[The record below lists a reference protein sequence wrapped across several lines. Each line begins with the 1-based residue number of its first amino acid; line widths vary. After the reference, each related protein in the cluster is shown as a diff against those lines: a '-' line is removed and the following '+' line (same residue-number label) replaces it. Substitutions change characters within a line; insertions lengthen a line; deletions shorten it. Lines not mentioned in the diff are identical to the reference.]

1 MAGNHIKAEKERIR
15 KIVRERIRGMGEEEK
30 REKSRAIIEKLLL
43 IKEVENAGSILAY
56 YSMKDEVQ
64 TQGLLRTLLRRGV
77 KLYLP
82 LTRGGVIGVGRINSL
97 EELERLMKKE
107 GSIVEP
113 EGRVFR
119 GLSRLDLAIVPAR
132 AFDIEGRRL
141 GRGRGYYDILLKRME
156 AGKKE
161 TFKIG
166 LSFEC
171 QVFERIPSEER
182 DVDVDMVIS
191 EERIINI
198 A

>member
-64 TQGLLRTLLRRGV
+64 TQGLLITLLRRGV

-141 GRGRGYYDILLKRME
+141 GRGRGYYDILLKRMG